1 MQKKCL
7 KFKEYFKAPL
17 CSLEKRST
25 IRGSQHGLEVGDQVC
40 CEFEESKDYIYKKV
54 AEINEV
60 TFKDLNYRAAW
71 CEGYKHPDLL
81 KHDLKS
87 IYPDVSDDTVLF
99 HIVFCKE

>member
-71 CEGYKHPDLL
+71 CEEYKHPDFILCSVKNRGGNINDYERNYL
-81 KHDLKS
+81 KIS
-87 IYPDVSDDTVLF
+87 
-99 HIVFCKE
+99 